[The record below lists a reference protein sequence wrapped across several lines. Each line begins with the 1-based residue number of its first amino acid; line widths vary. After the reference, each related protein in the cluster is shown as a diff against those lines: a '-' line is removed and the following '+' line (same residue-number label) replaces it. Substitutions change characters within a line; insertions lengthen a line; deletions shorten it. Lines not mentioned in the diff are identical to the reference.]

1 MASLDKSS
9 GNLVI
14 SPLEWTSEWY
24 TSKRKKLNLEGRS
37 RMQEIMVWG
46 ENGKYIRCITK

>member
-1 MASLDKSS
+1 MASLNKSS

-24 TSKRKKLNLEGRS
+24 TSKKKLNPEGRS

-46 ENGKYIRCITK
+46 KNEKYIRCITK